1 MVRYLV
7 STHRFYL
14 STYNFQA
21 KGSPTKQLI
30 LKYDTGVIRQN
41 SEAER
46 KNSLANRRTNTKS
59 LIKKWNNP
67 EKLQKLS
74 SAGPVAGGFQVKCRH
89 LH

>member
-1 MVRYLV
+1 M
-7 STHRFYL
+7 
-14 STYNFQA
+14 
-21 KGSPTKQLI
+21 I
-30 LKYDTGVIRQN
+30 LKYDTGVIRPN

-74 SAGPVAGGFQVKCRH
+74 SAGPVAGGFQVNLAGKCRH